1 VDRQVADEINQ
12 HFEVVV
18 EGLHSKIDIIAEG
31 HASLTSEIEDC
42 GSELPESF
50 DETRSTND

>member
-1 VDRQVADEINQ
+1 MDRQVADEINQ